1 MKKFKKAIELAGR
14 ELRLET
20 GELARQAGGAV
31 KVSYGD
37 TVVLATCC
45 VSPGGNLP
53 FFPLTVDYR
62 EKTYAAG
69 KIPGGFFKREGKPQ
83 EKEVVTSRLIDR
95 PIRPLF
101 PEGYKDEVQVFISVL
116 SSDGIN
122 NSDIPAMIGG
132 SCAVALSSAPME
144 GPIGAIR
151 IGKIDGE
158 FIVNPTFEQIN
169 DSEFDIVVAGKE
181 GTITMIE
188 GEAYETSEED
198 ILKAINKAEE
208 YVAQIVDLQN
218 KIVEKA
224 GKEKLVYEPAPI
236 DDELAKKVRNK
247 ASTAITEIFKNAY
260 SKQVRSSKLTELK
273 DQIIEKL
280 AEKDPE
286 TGEAD
291 SDISGQ
297 IKTIFGKLEK
307 EILRKMVTED
317 KLRVDGRKPD
327 ELRPITCKAGYLPR
341 THGSAVF
348 TKDETQSLGVITL
361 GTTSDQQIM
370 DELEG
375 EYKKHFMVHYNFLPF
390 CVGEV
395 KRYFG
400 PKRRE
405 IGHGLLAE
413 RALYPVLPDKEDFPY
428 TIRLVSDILESNGS
442 SSMATVCAGTLAL
455 LNGGIKMEAPVAGVG
470 MGIIGDTILTD
481 MLGDEDHAGDMD
493 FKVAGTRKGITAIQ
507 MDIKISGIS
516 REILR
521 EAFQKA
527 KDARLGTL
535 EEIEKETPK
544 AKDNLSPW
552 APQLNTLT
560 IKKSKIGAVIGPG
573 GKNINHIQ
581 DESDASV
588 DIDDDGQ
595 QGTVTISADSK
606 ESMDRAVK
614 MVNGFT
620 DEAEVGK
627 IYEGTVQTIKNYGAF
642 VEVLPG
648 MDGLLHISELAPYHV
663 AKVTDILNEG
673 DTVKVKCTKID
684 DRGKI
689 SLSRVE
695 AMTNEELEAEKKDR

>member
-1 MKKFKKAIELAGR
+1 MEKFKEAFELAGR

-83 EKEVVTSRLIDR
+83 EKEVITSRLIDR

-144 GPIGAIR
+144 DPIGAIR

-169 DSEFDIVVAGKE
+169 DSEFDIIVAGKE

-188 GEAYETSEED
+188 GKAYETSEED

-247 ASTAITEIFKNAY
+247 ASAAITEIFKSAY

-286 TGEAD
+286 TGESD

-395 KRYFG
+395 RRYFG

-455 LNGGIKMEAPVAGVG
+455 LNGGIKMKAPVAGVG

-493 FKVAGTRKGITAIQ
+493 FKVAGTRKGVTAIQ
-507 MDIKISGIS
+507 MDIKISGIN

-521 EAFQKA
+521 EALQKA
-527 KDARLGTL
+527 KDARLSTL

-595 QGTVTISADSK
+595 QGTVTISTDSR

-614 MVNGFT
+614 MVKGFT

-627 IYEGTVQTIKNYGAF
+627 IYEGTVQTVKNYGAF